1 MVGWLKALL
10 FIGGGVTA
18 AAGTAYVTGL
28 LDPWLG
34 REPTVIASLPTAQP
48 QTQTQQPQ
56 AAAPAPEDAVPL
68 PTETTTTDK
77 QGRLVAPGFDLLRVE
92 PDGSVVIAGKAAG
105 DATVE
110 IMQGETVIG
119 AGTAGP
125 EGDFVIVLDDPLAP
139 GDYQLSLRSMSG
151 DVLAVSP
158 ETAIVSV
165 PETPDGQVLAMVEAP
180 GAPAELITVPEAPAA
195 APSEEADAGEATAE
209 APAEAVQEPGAEL
222 AEGEAAGADKQM
234 TAEAEAS
241 TAQEETAGAPSGER
255 AADEQVAAATE
266 DETVAEDAG
275 TAPAATAA
283 TEGEASAE
291 SEVAEAAPEQPAEAG
306 AQPAAEGS
314 VVVEAVEIEGE
325 TVFVA
330 GQADPGRTV
339 RVYAND
345 ILLGDARASAAGRFL
360 VETRR
365 ELPVGQYM
373 IRADLL
379 GADGAVVARAAVP
392 FEREPGE
399 AIAAVA
405 PTAPAQTAQ
414 PGQEPAIVATQQEAG
429 EQQQAAA
436 PQESEAPAAG
446 ETETAGAAATP
457 DAGEQVAETEIA
469 AAPAADATA
478 PALQRADGSVIIRRG
493 DSLWRISRRVYGR
506 GIRYSTIYLAN
517 QQQIRNP
524 DMIWPGQ
531 VFSVPQETPEGDVA
545 DMDAMGDQAV
555 SPDAETAPVAQ

>member
-34 REPTVIASLPTAQP
+34 REPTVIAALPNAQP
-48 QTQTQQPQ
+48 QTQTPQPQ
-56 AAAPAPEDAVPL
+56 AAAPAAEDAVPL

-110 IMQGETVIG
+110 IMQGETVLG
-119 AGTAGP
+119 TGTAGP

-195 APSEEADAGEATAE
+195 APSEEPEVAGE
-209 APAEAVQEPGAEL
+209 APAETVEQPGAAV
-222 AEGEAAGADKQM
+222 AEGEAAVSDEQVASQAEEPAAQEA
-234 TAEAEAS
+234 AEAP
-241 TAQEETAGAPSGER
+241 TGET
-255 AADEQVAAATE
+255 AADEQMAASTE
-266 DETVAEDAG
+266 DETAKEDAA
-275 TAPAATAA
+275 TAPAARA
-283 TEGEASAE
+283 EPESEASAQTD
-291 SEVAEAAPEQPAEAG
+291 VAAAAPEQPADAG

-314 VVVEAVEIEGE
+314 VVVEAVEIEGD

-330 GQADPGRTV
+330 GQANPGRTV

-365 ELPVGQYM
+365 ELPVGPYM

-379 GADGAVVARAAVP
+379 DADGTVVARAAVP
-392 FEREPGE
+392 FDREPGE

-414 PGQEPAIVATQQEAG
+414 PAQEPAAG
-429 EQQQAAA
+429 A
-436 PQESEAPAAG
+436 PQLEAAEQSQASAPQGG
-446 ETETAGAAATP
+446 EAATADTQ
-457 DAGEQVAETEIA
+457 DAGEPEAETDIA

-478 PALQRADGSVIIRRG
+478 PALQRVDGSVIIRRG

>member
-34 REPTVIASLPTAQP
+34 REPTVIASLPNAQP
-48 QTQTQQPQ
+48 QTQTPQPQ
-56 AAAPAPEDAVPL
+56 AAAPAAEDAVPL

-110 IMQGETVIG
+110 IMQGETVLG
-119 AGTAGP
+119 TGTAGP

-180 GAPAELITVPEAPAA
+180 GAPAELITVPEATTA
-195 APSEEADAGEATAE
+195 APSEEPEVAGE
-209 APAEAVQEPGAEL
+209 APAETVEQPGAAV
-222 AEGEAAGADKQM
+222 AEGAAAG
-234 TAEAEAS
+234 S
-241 TAQEETAGAPSGER
+241 
-255 AADEQVAAATE
+255 DEQVASQAEEPAAQEAAEAPTGETAAEEQMVATTE
-266 DETVAEDAG
+266 DGTATDDAA
-275 TAPAATAA
+275 TAPAA
-283 TEGEASAE
+283 SAE
-291 SEVAEAAPEQPAEAG
+291 PENEAAPQTDVAAAAPEQPADEG
-306 AQPAAEGS
+306 AQPAAEGG
-314 VVVEAVEIEGE
+314 VVVEAVEIEGD

-365 ELPVGQYM
+365 ELPVGPYM

-379 GADGAVVARAAVP
+379 EADGTVVARAAVP

-405 PTAPAQTAQ
+405 PTAPAETAQ
-414 PGQEPAIVATQQEAG
+414 PAQEPAAGAPQQEAA
-429 EQQQAAA
+429 EQSPASA
-436 PQESEAPAAG
+436 PQGG
-446 ETETAGAAATP
+446 ETETADTH
-457 DAGEQVAETEIA
+457 DAGEQKAETDIA

-478 PALQRADGSVIIRRG
+478 PALQRVDGSVIIRRG